1 MLANIILVAT
11 ALSISVLAFFLYQAF
26 GFAAIQATL
35 PFVAALAFAFAVAHY
50 LDTKDAKEGIAS
62 DSAAPKSAPSNPSGR
77 DEGLQRKADATAAV
91 PRRRRVAD

>member
-1 MLANIILVAT
+1 MLASITLAAT
-11 ALSISVLAFFLYQAF
+11 ALSISVLAFFLYRAF

-50 LDTKDAKEGIAS
+50 LDTRDAKEGTAS
-62 DSAAPKSAPSNPSGR
+62 GSPASESAPSNPSGR
-77 DEGLQRKADATAAV
+77 DEGVQRKADATAAV